1 MRGVKPTKTIAA
13 FELSSGVYNHCYSE
27 PLQRIT
33 TDFAADGSFGNAAK
47 KAKEHY
53 GIDVPISGIRK
64 IALNHANNI
73 LEATLKELNTIKDV
87 YSPRH
92 RKKLKIGVKQ
102 IITET
107 DGCMLPIVEIKSST
121 KDKRKE
127 KVLGYK
133 EARLCLSYK
142 DGDVTP
148 RFAATMGD
156 VNLTGKYLRQTA
168 EKSGLGINTSIH
180 AVGDGAQWIVK
191 QLEAK
196 FGDIT
201 QVNYLIDLFH
211 MSEYLSAA
219 NKVLTMDE
227 KQQKRLLTRQIK
239 LLKNN
244 EYQKVLHYFEGYKDT
259 DDDNAAKDC
268 YRYILNRPEQLN
280 YKNAIKSEL
289 PIGSGKVEGGH
300 RHVIQSRLKISGAWW
315 LKESADKMLALRT
328 NRVNNEWGAYWEKIK
343 NQEF

>member
-1 MRGVKPTKTIAA
+1 M
-13 FELSSGVYNHCYSE
+13 SSGVCNHCYSE
-27 PLQRIT
+27 PLQRLT
-33 TDFAADGSFGNAAK
+33 TDFAADSSFGNAQK
-47 KAKEHY
+47 KIKEHY
-53 GIDVPISGIRK
+53 GIDIPISGIRK
-64 IALNHANNI
+64 TALTHAQNM
-73 LEATLKELNTIKDV
+73 LESTLKELKSMKDV

-92 RKKLKIGVKQ
+92 RQKLKSGAKQ

-107 DGCMLPIVEIKSST
+107 DGCMLPIVEVKKFA
-121 KDKRKE
+121 KDKRK
-127 KVLGYK
+127 KKNLVYK
-133 EARLCLSYK
+133 EARLCLSYR
-142 DGDVTP
+142 DGDITP
-148 RFAATMGD
+148 IFAATMGD
-156 VNLTGKYLRQTA
+156 INLTGKYLRQTA

-191 QLEAK
+191 QLETK

-219 NKVLTMDE
+219 NKVLTTDE
-227 KQQKRLLTRQIK
+227 KQQNKLITKQIK

-244 EYQKVLHYFEGYKDT
+244 EYQKVLHYFEGYKDSE
-259 DDDNAAKDC
+259 DDNAAKDC
-268 YRYILNRPEQLN
+268 YRYMLNRPEQFN
-280 YKNAIKSEL
+280 YKDAIESEL

-328 NRVNNEWGAYWEKIK
+328 NRINNEWDDYWENIK
-343 NQEF
+343 NQDF